1 MHDLAQ
7 DLPSD
12 LAGFTVAFDLDGTLI
27 DTAPDLIGALN
38 VVLVE
43 EGLPPAPMSAVRQLI
58 GHGLRA
64 MLPRAYAL
72 AGVPISD
79 ERVTELWPRLLAVY
93 ESRIADESVPFPGC
107 LDALAALRARGC
119 RLAVCTNKAE
129 GLARLL
135 LDKLDMTRCFDAV
148 VGGDTLP
155 VRKPDPAPL
164 REAVLRAG
172 GDPARAILV
181 GDASPDV
188 GAARAMGAPCL
199 IASFGYNDAPPAELG
214 GDRLFSHYSELEAA
228 LEALAAPCEA
238 AADSL

>member
-1 MHDLAQ
+1 MHDPAQ
-7 DLPSD
+7 D

-43 EGLPPAPMSAVRQLI
+43 EGLPPAPMTAVRQLI

-72 AGVPISD
+72 AGVPIS
-79 ERVTELWPRLLAVY
+79 EAQVTELWPRLLEVY
-93 ESRIADESVPFPGC
+93 KSRIADESVPFPGC
-107 LDALAALRARGC
+107 LDALANLRARGC
-119 RLAVCTNKAE
+119 KLAVCTNKAE

-135 LDKLDMTRCFDAV
+135 LDALDMSRCFDAV

-164 REAVLRAG
+164 REAILRAG
-172 GDPARAILV
+172 GDPSRALLV

-188 GAARAMGAPCL
+188 GAAKAAGLPCL

-214 GDRLFSHYSELEAA
+214 GDRLFSHYSELEEII
-228 LEALAAPCEA
+228 EAFAAPCEA
-238 AADSL
+238 AADSV